1 MLSFIIKGSHTISPR
16 RVLGQAKSSCIK
28 GILTNL
34 WFVIS
39 RHTLLI
45 PTAVRAALEFSTA
58 FHVVAAL
65 LWSRGTRRRRRNV
78 RTRTWLFALRCCTNK
93 KNIGILFTYKTT
105 STKIDQQKL
114 FITTTTTTISR
125 DGDRKK
131 GQVFFNGC
139 EIKGDR
145 LHRRSLTN

>member
-1 MLSFIIKGSHTISPR
+1 MYGHVPGF
-16 RVLGQAKSSCIK
+16 
-28 GILTNL
+28 
-34 WFVIS
+34 S
-39 RHTLLI
+39 RFA
-45 PTAVRAALEFSTA
+45 AVPI
-58 FHVVAAL
+58 
-65 LWSRGTRRRRRNV
+65 
-78 RTRTWLFALRCCTNK
+78 K
-93 KNIGILFTYKTT
+93 KNISMLFTYKTT

>member
-1 MLSFIIKGSHTISPR
+1 M
-16 RVLGQAKSSCIK
+16 
-28 GILTNL
+28 
-34 WFVIS
+34 
-39 RHTLLI
+39 
-45 PTAVRAALEFSTA
+45 
-58 FHVVAAL
+58 
-65 LWSRGTRRRRRNV
+65 
-78 RTRTWLFALRCCTNK
+78 
-93 KNIGILFTYKTT
+93 LFTYKTT

-125 DGDRKK
+125 YGDRKK

>member
-1 MLSFIIKGSHTISPR
+1 MKGPHTISPR
-16 RVLGQAKSSCIK
+16 RALGQADSSCIK

-34 WFVIS
+34 WFVIN

-58 FHVVAAL
+58 FHVVVAL
-65 LWSRGTRRRRRNV
+65 LWSRGTRRWRRNV
-78 RTRTWLFALRCCTNK
+78 RTRTWLFALRCCSNK
-93 KNIGILFTYKTT
+93 KTSSMLFTYKTT
-105 STKIDQQKL
+105 STTSPPKL

-125 DGDRKK
+125 DGERKK

-145 LHRRSLTN
+145 LHRWSLTN

>member
-1 MLSFIIKGSHTISPR
+1 MYGHVPGF
-16 RVLGQAKSSCIK
+16 
-28 GILTNL
+28 
-34 WFVIS
+34 S
-39 RHTLLI
+39 RFA
-45 PTAVRAALEFSTA
+45 AVPI
-58 FHVVAAL
+58 
-65 LWSRGTRRRRRNV
+65 
-78 RTRTWLFALRCCTNK
+78 K
-93 KNIGILFTYKTT
+93 KNISMLFTYKTT

-131 GQVFFNGC
+131 GQVFFNRC

>member
-1 MLSFIIKGSHTISPR
+1 M
-16 RVLGQAKSSCIK
+16 
-28 GILTNL
+28 
-34 WFVIS
+34 
-39 RHTLLI
+39 
-45 PTAVRAALEFSTA
+45 
-58 FHVVAAL
+58 
-65 LWSRGTRRRRRNV
+65 
-78 RTRTWLFALRCCTNK
+78 
-93 KNIGILFTYKTT
+93 LFTYKTT

-131 GQVFFNGC
+131 GQDFFNGC